1 MYSVCQNAIAT
12 TSALQAP
19 ASATIC
25 RMSRFHQHPQMS
37 YRFAASTSRIAFQK
51 SHVDR
56 PCSSSSSLPD
66 LRKTFTNTAECQRL
80 GSRMPALTHV
90 GALVAQRSRWLMS
103 HRQRVCK

>member
-1 MYSVCQNAIAT
+1 MYNVVPKCHRDNVS
-12 TSALQAP
+12 TSSP
-19 ASATIC
+19 ASAIIC

-66 LRKTFTNTAECQRL
+66 LRKTYTE
-80 GSRMPALTHV
+80 
-90 GALVAQRSRWLMS
+90 
-103 HRQRVCK
+103 